1 MTDRL
6 QQTFSARAG
15 DLPREAQTLLL
26 LAALNDR
33 KDVGEI
39 VAAARLISAGI
50 AEEHLAPAAAAGLLL
65 LRGTTLEFRHPL
77 VRSAVYET
85 ATIEERREASAALAE
100 ALASDPG
107 RSVWHRA
114 AAAAG
119 SDGDVVDMLE
129 TAAAQAGQ
137 RGDAATAMAA
147 FERAARLT
155 ANEAARGAY
164 LIRARGNGVF
174 VGGGRGGT
182 SAPSPG

>member
-85 ATIEERREASAALAE
+85 ATIEERRGLANVYGASLGLMAIGIGRLRPPVRTETWLTCWRRPLRRRGSAAMRQRRWR
-100 ALASDPG
+100 
-107 RSVWHRA
+107 RS
-114 AAAAG
+114 
-119 SDGDVVDMLE
+119 
-129 TAAAQAGQ
+129 
-137 RGDAATAMAA
+137 
-147 FERAARLT
+147 
-155 ANEAARGAY
+155 
-164 LIRARGNGVF
+164 
-174 VGGGRGGT
+174 
-182 SAPSPG
+182 SAPLG

>member
-1 MTDRL
+1 
-6 QQTFSARAG
+6 
-15 DLPREAQTLLL
+15 
-26 LAALNDR
+26 
-33 KDVGEI
+33 
-39 VAAARLISAGI
+39 
-50 AEEHLAPAAAAGLLL
+50 
-65 LRGTTLEFRHPL
+65 
-77 VRSAVYET
+77 
-85 ATIEERREASAALAE
+85 
-100 ALASDPG
+100 
-107 RSVWHRA
+107 
-114 AAAAG
+114 
-119 SDGDVVDMLE
+119 MLE